1 MNSDHLK
8 NIDVLIDA
16 LCDSLV
22 WGWRYYFA
30 LEGLHIAAKEATGEL
45 LGIGSFLNCIW
56 ASLYEALFAK
66 ASHLIDGTKNVNSF
80 YLLFKL
86 VRRYAPEN
94 GDLLRQVSVHET
106 MLKNEVAAK
115 ISNWRNQRLSHLTS
129 DGIDDQF
136 HRNNQLHL
144 KELRS
149 LLESFEDIINAYCF
163 LLFSRIVDTKSGAI
177 NQKDEAQ
184 FLLSAYRHPQYP
196 HEALRSNGPSA
207 E

>member
-1 MNSDHLK
+1 MK
-8 NIDVLIDA
+8 NGFSKQ
-16 LCDSLV
+16 DSWNIRCSRSQV
-22 WGWRYYFA
+22 CY
-30 LEGLHIAAKEATGEL
+30 
-45 LGIGSFLNCIW
+45 S
-56 ASLYEALFAK
+56 SP
-66 ASHLIDGTKNVNSF
+66 SHLIDGTKNVNSF

-136 HRNNQLHL
+136 HRNNQLQL
-144 KELRS
+144 EELRS

-163 LLFSRIVDTKSGAI
+163 ILFSRIVDTKTGAI

-184 FLLSAYRHPQYP
+184 FLLSAYRRLQYP
-196 HEALRSNGPSA
+196 HEALRTNDPSA